1 MPTHLAVETSS
12 SVGNKSSS
20 SSFSIIVGCSPITR
34 ERERGGG
41 GGKERGRGR
50 EKERGRNLWRITLK
64 SSLCSSL
71 PNLQKQQQQT
81 NKQDIQLFS
90 QYINSAM
97 RREVFF
103 GNLFVLGF
111 FVSFRFVLH
120 MPENELPLVICN
132 NTIRTLLFQWS
143 HLGVRELGILL
154 VYSTESPLAMWRILH
169 FLLVFHMWSNWP
181 C

>member
-1 MPTHLAVETSS
+1 MWSGSIHVQLSFLGLLIAATFTIY
-12 SVGNKSSS
+12 NKNNVTYQGADRMLSQHISCWHFLEES
-20 SSFSIIVGCSPITR
+20 PWILISPHFCHSSFDRSFYKIKTDQW
-34 ERERGGG
+34 
-41 GGKERGRGR
+41 KERGRGR

-111 FVSFRFVLH
+111 FCFISFC
-120 MPENELPLVICN
+120 ICRKMN
-132 NTIRTLLFQWS
+132 
-143 HLGVRELGILL
+143 
-154 VYSTESPLAMWRILH
+154 
-169 FLLVFHMWSNWP
+169 FL
-181 C
+181 